1 MDYLCLGAERQIK
14 NAISA
19 SELRFTDQARDER
32 TTKLRRLD
40 TEKLIGVILLKKVAS
55 FTDARG

>member
-1 MDYLCLGAERQIK
+1 MWLL
-14 NAISA
+14 AISA

-32 TTKLRRLD
+32 TKKLRRLD
-40 TEKLIGVILLKKVAS
+40 TEKLIGVIPLKKVAS